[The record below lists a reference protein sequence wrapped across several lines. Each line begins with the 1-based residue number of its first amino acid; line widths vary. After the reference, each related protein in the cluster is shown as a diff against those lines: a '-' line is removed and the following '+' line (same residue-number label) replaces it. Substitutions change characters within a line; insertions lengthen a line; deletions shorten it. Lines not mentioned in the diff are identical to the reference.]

1 MKLKLAKPPAGVGIL
16 ALLLLVFTGMPM
28 SLAANPTGDRDGDG
42 IVDTVDQDDDNDGI
56 ADRFELGLDGSDRDS
71 DLDGVPNRLDLD
83 SDNDGLP
90 DLYESGFFI
99 SLPAGNVRVVNGRFL
114 DEVGDNGLV
123 DVIETS
129 PDSGFVA
136 FSLVNSDESDGDI
149 VPDFLDL
156 DSDNDGILDLVEA
169 GVSEELDSNRDG
181 RLDADPG
188 NVGNDGI
195 LDLAQLNNDQNC
207 CDYNFDGIQDQ
218 IPRNTDGGDLP
229 DFQDLDSDNDGI
241 NDLIEAG
248 GSDVDLDGRIDDFFD
263 DANEPDGVDDQ
274 LFIVPLA
281 LPDNNGDGVPD
292 YIDFATAIVP
302 AAPVPDPPVEEETPV
317 PEQPGIIEADN
328 EPEITSPPIT
338 IVEDTV
344 EEPPLDVAL
353 DDSVASVTNFGE
365 IETGLSGGVGC
376 SIASFGSGANAAASR
391 QFDTGL
397 SLLLL
402 MAILS
407 LIAKSVSRRANT
419 EEPGNRRRPMKAVTT
434 ASSGDSIALVR

>member
-1 MKLKLAKPPAGVGIL
+1 
-16 ALLLLVFTGMPM
+16 LLLVVFTGMPM
-28 SLAANPTGDRDGDG
+28 SVAANPTGDRDGDG

-71 DLDGVPNRLDLD
+71 DRDGVPNRLDLD

-114 DEVGDNGLV
+114 DEVGENGLV

-136 FSLVNSDESDGDI
+136 FTLVNSDESDGDI

-195 LDLAQLNNDQNC
+195 LDLAQINNDQNC

-248 GSDVDLDGRIDDFFD
+248 GSDADLDGRIDDFFD
-263 DANEPDGVDDQ
+263 DANQPDGVDDQ
-274 LFIVPLA
+274 LFIVPLS
-281 LPDNNGDGVPD
+281 LPDSNGDGVPD
-292 YIDFATAIVP
+292 YIDSAVAVAPTVAVP
-302 AAPVPDPPVEEETPV
+302 SPPVEIEEPV
-317 PEQPGIIEADN
+317 IEQPVVLEPDVD
-328 EPEITSPPIT
+328 ESPEIPI
-338 IVEDTV
+338 IADPVE
-344 EEPPLDVAL
+344 PSPLDVIQEDAVV
-353 DDSVASVTNFGE
+353 SANNFGE
-365 IETGLSGGVGC
+365 IETGLRGGVGC
-376 SIASFGSGANAAASR
+376 SVAGVGVNRGGSL
-391 QFDTGL
+391 DTGL
-397 SLLLL
+397 SLLLM
-402 MAILS
+402 MAIFAL
-407 LIAKSVSRRANT
+407 LARRT
-419 EEPGNRRRPMKAVTT
+419 TRRKDNFYRAQ
-434 ASSGDSIALVR
+434 